1 MNNDHTIDRLNGGK
15 GGNCMHHLKT
25 LGDQFAHLLNG
36 KAQMKQNGVSVSL
49 RRSFHVSIQGRPS
62 HTILPVGISFESLD
76 IHGNALNLGEI
87 TLLEEEIPKFTKM
100 IVEQGLLVGALHN
113 HWIYT
118 QPHLMYI
125 HVQSVE
131 PPLTFARKIANS
143 FTTLSSYPIPENN

>member
-1 MNNDHTIDRLNGGK
+1 
-15 GGNCMHHLKT
+15 MHNIKT
-25 LGDQFAHLLNG
+25 LGDQFAHILKG
-36 KAQMKQNGVSVSL
+36 KAQMKHHGISVSL
-49 RRSFHVSIQGRPS
+49 QRSFPVSIQGRPS
-62 HTILPVGISFESLD
+62 YAVLPVGISFESLD

-100 IVEQGLLVGALHN
+100 IVEQGLIVGALHN

-118 QPHLMYI
+118 QPKLMYI

-131 PPLTFARKIANS
+131 APLTFARKIANA